1 MADPTPAPIVPP
13 PQLRSKLCVQ
23 DVRDFI
29 WDRTIDDN
37 PLELDLR
44 FTDVEVQNA
53 MRFAAMRYNETSPFV
68 DTVDERRLPYGM
80 MFLTGTAYGLY
91 LMELQKLTGQDVSYT
106 AGSLTTDIYGKRI
119 AHLKEFVKL
128 FKEEFMAMVKE
139 RKTSINIE
147 AAYASY

>member
-1 MADPTPAPIVPP
+1 MSDPAPIVPI
-13 PQLRSKLCVQ
+13 PQQRQNQICVQ

-37 PLELDLR
+37 PIELDLR
-44 FTDVEVQNA
+44 FTDAEIQNA
-53 MRFAAMRYNETSPFV
+53 MRFAAMRYNETSPYV
-68 DTVDERRLPYGM
+68 DSVDQRNLPYGM
-80 MFLTGTAYGLY
+80 LFLTGTAYGLY
-91 LMELQKLTGQDVSYT
+91 LMELQKLTGQDVSYQ

-128 FKEEFMAMVKE
+128 FKEEFVNMIKE